1 MTELST
7 SEAMKLIPSGPEQQ
21 AARESF
27 LEKYSTAVPWP
38 IPKEQEW
45 YWKDTPR
52 PVDSLPVLKSVFVH
66 PFLERIG
73 LRTNDDPTYGRY
85 SLPFSPNEKLIRD
98 DKRYT
103 CWDGRIFLKER
114 SDKQIAEPVEEK
126 TSQWVWY
133 QVWWDEE
140 ASKRT
145 GVELDLLF
153 CHGICEYGGAFAKN
167 AKKFLDAGYR
177 LIVPDFPSHG
187 RSTGFHAHLTNLDC
201 LAHTVHMVLGD
212 VIKRDSVA
220 GLAQRPVIVVGQ
232 SMGGFAT
239 VLYGL
244 LYHSPTVKSR
254 PTLTGLPQPKLLGL
268 IPLCPML
275 AIAPDSR
282 PAYLV
287 ELFARMVCGFA
298 GRLALANANKGKNTP
313 DSWFE
318 AQFKLDP
325 QSYTGDLRIS
335 TGLNILSALD
345 FTNEHLADLI
355 VPFQIMHGGSD
366 RVTNPRGSIALY
378 EQSKST
384 QKSIK
389 IYPFVEHIMM
399 RIGRDEEDDL
409 PRQKILND
417 IIQWIDEIRAATP
430 NP

>member
-1 MTELST
+1 
-7 SEAMKLIPSGPEQQ
+7 
-21 AARESF
+21 
-27 LEKYSTAVPWP
+27 
-38 IPKEQEW
+38 
-45 YWKDTPR
+45 
-52 PVDSLPVLKSVFVH
+52 
-66 PFLERIG
+66 
-73 LRTNDDPTYGRY
+73 
-85 SLPFSPNEKLIRD
+85 
-98 DKRYT
+98 
-103 CWDGRIFLKER
+103 
-114 SDKQIAEPVEEK
+114 
-126 TSQWVWY
+126 
-133 QVWWDEE
+133 VWWDEE

-167 AKKFLDAGYR
+167 AKKFLDAG
-177 LIVPDFPSHG
+177 HG

-239 VLYGL
+239 VLY
-244 LYHSPTVKSR
+244 
-254 PTLTGLPQPKLLGL
+254 
-268 IPLCPML
+268 

>member
-7 SEAMKLIPSGPEQQ
+7 SEAMKLIPSGLSNKR
-21 AARESF
+21 REKASSKNIVQ
-27 LEKYSTAVPWP
+27 LSPG
-38 IPKEQEW
+38 
-45 YWKDTPR
+45 R
-52 PVDSLPVLKSVFVH
+52 SLKNKNA
-66 PFLERIG
+66 FLERIG

-232 SMGGFAT
+232 SMGGP
-239 VLYGL
+239 VI
-244 LYHSPTVKSR
+244 KSR

>member
-27 LEKYSTAVPWP
+27 LEKYSTAVPG
-38 IPKEQEW
+38 
-45 YWKDTPR
+45 R
-52 PVDSLPVLKSVFVH
+52 SLKNKNGTGKIRLVRSIHFPFEISLCPPFVH
-66 PFLERIG
+66 DVLAPFCSSQLSSP
-73 LRTNDDPTYGRY
+73 LNPDLFQ
-85 SLPFSPNEKLIRD
+85 SLKVP
-98 DKRYT
+98 
-103 CWDGRIFLKER
+103 
-114 SDKQIAEPVEEK
+114 
-126 TSQWVWY
+126 
-133 QVWWDEE
+133 VWWDEE

-145 GVELDLLF
+145 G
-153 CHGICEYGGAFAKN
+153 HGICEYGGAFAKN
-167 AKKFLDAGYR
+167 AKKFLDAG
-177 LIVPDFPSHG
+177 HG

-239 VLYGL
+239 VLYVCITHPQSNHVPL
-244 LYHSPTVKSR
+244 LLVFHNR
-254 PTLTGLPQPKLLGL
+254 N
-268 IPLCPML
+268 
-275 AIAPDSR
+275 
-282 PAYLV
+282 YL
-287 ELFARMVCGFA
+287 RQ
-298 GRLALANANKGKNTP
+298 NTP